1 MCTVF
6 DSVSSN
12 IDQVLS
18 INPSNVFV
26 FGDFNVHHKDWLTY
40 SSGTDQPGELCYNFS
55 ISNDLT
61 QMVDFPTRI
70 PDCDSHS
77 PALLDLFIS
86 SDASICSTMAF
97 PPLGNSDHVVV
108 SVSNDFPTNS
118 QQDAPFHRMAYDY
131 SCADGDGLRD
141 HLRDVPWEDIFKLGA
156 SAAASEFCKWIQVG
170 IDVYI
175 PHRKYQVKSHSSP
188 WFSAACAAAIVHR
201 NHFFR
206 LYQKE
211 KSSDSKVKF
220 RQASNRCK
228 RVLEAAKLAY
238 PNKTKEPI
246 TSQKLGSHDFWRI
259 ANSVLNK
266 CKSAIPPLSNR
277 LEVLSSASDK
287 AKLFAENFSLNSNL
301 DDSGVSLP
309 VFPSRTNLK
318 LHNFSITPKMVR
330 KVIMNFDLS
339 KAFGPDCIP
348 VVVLKNC
355 EPELSYILA
364 ELFNKCLKESCFPD
378 CWKVSSVVP
387 VFKKVGERSTAKNY
401 CPVSLLSVVSKVV
414 NNRIVDHLE
423 KCGLFSDF
431 QYGFRSSRSTADL
444 LTVVSDRTA
453 RAFNRSGATRAVALD
468 ISKAFD
474 RVWHAGLLHK
484 LKSYGISGPIFS
496 LISSF
501 LSNRRLRVVLD
512 GKSSQEYPVNAGV
525 PQGSILDLTLF
536 LLYIND
542 LPDDVI
548 CDIAIYADDILLS
561 ILGVIGLL
569 ICGNNL
575 NWLLNLN
582 LIYEACWIG
591 VRSGLLISMLR
602 KLSWFRLT
610 GLITMVLLL

>member
-1 MCTVF
+1 M
-6 DSVSSN
+6 
-12 IDQVLS
+12 I
-18 INPSNVFV
+18 
-26 FGDFNVHHKDWLTY
+26 
-40 SSGTDQPGELCYNFS
+40 
-55 ISNDLT
+55 
-61 QMVDFPTRI
+61 DFPTRI

-77 PALLDLFIS
+77 PALLDLFLS
-86 SDASICSTMAF
+86 SDASISSTMAF

-108 SVSNDFPTNS
+108 SVSIDFPTNS
-118 QQDAPFHRMAYDY
+118 QQDAPFHRITYDY
-131 SCADGDGLRD
+131 SRADWDGLRD

-156 SAAASEFCKWIQVG
+156 SAAASEFCEWIQVG

-175 PHRKYQVKSHSSP
+175 PHINYQVKSHSSP

-206 LYQKE
+206 LYQRE

-238 PNKTKEPI
+238 ANKTKESI
-246 TSQKLGSHDFWRI
+246 TSQKFGSRDFWRI

-266 CKSAIPPLSNR
+266 GKSAIPPLFNGPD
-277 LEVLSSASDK
+277 VLSSASDK
-287 AKLFAENFSLNSNL
+287 GKLFAENFSLNSNL

-318 LHNFSITPKMVR
+318 LHNISITPKMVR
-330 KVIMNFDLS
+330 KVIMNLDLS
-339 KAFGPDCIP
+339 KASGSDCIP

-355 EPELSYILA
+355 EPELCYILA

-387 VFKKVGERSTAKNY
+387 VFKNVEERSTAKKY
-401 CPVSLLSVVSKVV
+401 RPVSLLSVVSKVFEKLV

-444 LTVVSDRTA
+444 LTVVSDRIA
-453 RAFNRSGATRAVALD
+453 RAFNRSGATLAVALD
-468 ISKAFD
+468 ISKAFGML
-474 RVWHAGLLHK
+474 VFFTNL
-484 LKSYGISGPIFS
+484 S
-496 LISSF
+496 LTEFQVRYS
-501 LSNRRLRVVLD
+501 
-512 GKSSQEYPVNAGV
+512 A
-525 PQGSILDLTLF
+525 LF
-536 LLYIND
+536 LLFSVV
-542 LPDDVI
+542 DDFEWFWMESLQKNIQLMREFLKAPFLLLHLSYYKLMTFLMMLSVI
-548 CDIAIYADDILLS
+548 LLSMLMILLS
-561 ILGVIGLL
+561 ILGVIALL

-582 LIYEACWIG
+582 LIYETRWTG

-610 GLITMVLLL
+610 SLITMVLLL